1 MDLLTSN
8 ENIGHSYSDRGSHDD
23 FDDNEDE
30 EHES

>member
-8 ENIGHSYSDRGSHDD
+8 EIIGHSYTDRGSHDD

-30 EHES
+30 ENET